1 MASFLDKSGLSYFYN
16 KIKAKLDK
24 KLDKNLTTSNK
35 YLKTNNSGQ
44 VSLVDLPDQ
53 SFKANLVNQL
63 PATAQE
69 NQVFILPINS
79 NNSIKHFIDIFY
91 PIGSYYQTSNPLFD
105 PNSEWSGTSWVEDSK
120 GKVLVSLDNTITDFN
135 MVNKTG
141 GERAHTLTKDELP
154 SHGHAITY
162 GNFPIVDNNGN
173 GTETKYGYTMTMT
186 GNGTFKTNLSL
197 NVGNNKPFN
206 NMPPYIVIKR
216 WHRIG

>member
-1 MASFLDKSGLSYFYN
+1 
-16 KIKAKLDK
+16 
-24 KLDKNLTTSNK
+24 
-35 YLKTNNSGQ
+35 
-44 VSLVDLPDQ
+44 
-53 SFKANLVNQL
+53 
-63 PATAQE
+63 
-69 NQVFILPINS
+69 
-79 NNSIKHFIDIFY
+79 
-91 PIGSYYQTSNPLFD
+91 
-105 PNSEWSGTSWVEDSK
+105 
-120 GKVLVSLDNTITDFN
+120 

-141 GERAHTLTKDELP
+141 GERTHTLTKDELP